1 MISEPIQ
8 RPTKENKF
16 EFWKNL
22 ISELK
27 NSNLTIDQ
35 FCQKNHISA
44 STLYKWKNTIQG
56 SKKSVV
62 AKKKISSDDP
72 SSSFIEVPVKK
83 QNHFSGE
90 NINIIFPNG
99 VKAILNKEIAASRLI
114 EILQALGS

>member
-1 MISEPIQ
+1 MQGVAKSYMSEPVHFREHQNVGI
-8 RPTKENKF
+8 
-16 EFWKNL
+16 L
-22 ISELK
+22 EL
-27 NSNLTIDQ
+27 N
-35 FCQKNHISA
+35 F
-44 STLYKWKNTIQG
+44 STLKFK
-56 SKKSVV
+56 V